1 MLIAYFDLNEVDIQA
16 LKLNDKIYIDNSWW
30 NINKVQDY
38 NANNNSLTKVE
49 LISIDTEIDLARF
62 QTALGNPIGDT
73 ITAIGNAA
81 ITKKS
86 SDVNN
91 VVMPGS
97 DVLIFGKGNA
107 VNPTAKGI
115 VIGDGQTLEQDGMV
129 VPNLTVTQSINGAPV
144 VGYKKYIALISQT
157 GTNDPTLSILENT
170 IGDIVWTRGGVG
182 DYSGT
187 LIGAFLQPKTYIIF
201 QNFYSGTGSHI
212 SFIERISD
220 NEINIVT
227 KDNTNTFIDNV
238 LNYTTI
244 EIRVY
249 E

>member
-1 MLIAYFDLNEVDIQA
+1 
-16 LKLNDKIYIDNSWW
+16 
-30 NINKVQDY
+30 
-38 NANNNSLTKVE
+38 
-49 LISIDTEIDLARF
+49 
-62 QTALGNPIGDT
+62 
-73 ITAIGNAA
+73 
-81 ITKKS
+81 
-86 SDVNN
+86 
-91 VVMPGS
+91 
-97 DVLIFGKGNA
+97 
-107 VNPTAKGI
+107 
-115 VIGDGQTLEQDGMV
+115 
-129 VPNLTVTQSINGAPV
+129 VTQSINGAPV

-157 GTNDPTLSILENT
+157 GTNDPTVSILENT